1 MVYFRATTFKP
12 LAVLSKSN
20 ENEARNFEGEFNHPI
35 IIALK
40 YGKVE
45 VEGLNITKIVK
56 LIHKVKNLIYN
67 IPAGTSCKMA

>member
-1 MVYFRATTFKP
+1 MKLVTLKVSLTTQ
-12 LAVLSKSN
+12 LLL
-20 ENEARNFEGEFNHPI
+20 
-35 IIALK
+35 LK
-40 YGKVE
+40 NME